1 MNGVV
6 ARCAE
11 CNYLEYLHN
20 TSKLIIILLLREYIL
35 TPKLIIVSVR
45 SLIICDYLKTKN
57 VNLGVNNQ
65 LVWYKQQNLHNG
77 KIKNWSWLFLSK
89 QPKPFFN
96 KTLSCVLYP
105 SLIYYSSSI
114 LSLPPPLNGD
124 VSPPSPQLSSHDDD
138 AIYQNILKICKKKKE
153 KFSYVEWG
161 NNNHW
166 RKT

>member
-20 TSKLIIILLLREYIL
+20 NSKLIIIRLLREYIL
-35 TPKLIIVSVR
+35 TQKMIIVSVR

-96 KTLSCVLYP
+96 KTLSCVLL
-105 SLIYYSSSI
+105 SVSHI
-114 LSLPPPLNGD
+114 LFFFD
-124 VSPPSPQLSSHDDD
+124 IVSPASIKRRCLPTIPPIILPWWWRNLSK
-138 AIYQNILKICKKKKE
+138 YFKNLQKKKGE
-153 KFSYVEWG
+153 I
-161 NNNHW
+161 
-166 RKT
+166 